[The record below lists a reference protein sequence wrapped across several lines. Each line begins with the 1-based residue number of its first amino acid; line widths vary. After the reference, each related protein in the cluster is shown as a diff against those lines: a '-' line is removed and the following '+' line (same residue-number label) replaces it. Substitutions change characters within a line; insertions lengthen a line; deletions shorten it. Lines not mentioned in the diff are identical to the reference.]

1 MYIFLILYIYYPK
14 LSFITVVSIL
24 CIKQK
29 NNFIYKNL
37 HIKKVA
43 ENNKNSEKARNL
55 NLAKVTQIQKK
66 IILLENNSTKM
77 KKKLQH

>member
-1 MYIFLILYIYYPK
+1 MYMFRILYIYYPK
-14 LSFITVVSIL
+14 LSFITVGLFVSIL

-43 ENNKNSEKARNL
+43 ENKKNS
-55 NLAKVTQIQKK
+55 
-66 IILLENNSTKM
+66 
-77 KKKLQH
+77 